1 MNTYLNALDR
11 IYTHNTY
18 SLKSSFTSQIFCRRL
33 FCGLQ
38 KNKIQNIS
46 PYRSFFRSAF
56 LFRYSLCSPL
66 HRHSFPWNCG
76 CLIFLERGKFN
87 LIRVLDDGG
96 FFSPK
101 ELVFWVQLCQVW
113 TEFPKRFKCL
123 LNLLFTNLIAC
134 WSGKENMHRSLRNEN
149 DQSSRQRGK
158 SLQCFNVLV
167 STLEKA
173 YGSC

>member
-1 MNTYLNALDR
+1 MLTFLA
-11 IYTHNTY
+11 H
-18 SLKSSFTSQIFCRRL
+18 L
-33 FCGLQ
+33 FPWILA
-38 KNKIQNIS
+38 S
-46 PYRSFFRSAF
+46 RSFSPSAF

-87 LIRVLDDGG
+87 LIRVLNDGG

-134 WSGKENMHRSLRNEN
+134 WSGKENMHRSLWNEN

-158 SLQCFNVLV
+158 SSQCFNFLV

-173 YGSC
+173 YGNC